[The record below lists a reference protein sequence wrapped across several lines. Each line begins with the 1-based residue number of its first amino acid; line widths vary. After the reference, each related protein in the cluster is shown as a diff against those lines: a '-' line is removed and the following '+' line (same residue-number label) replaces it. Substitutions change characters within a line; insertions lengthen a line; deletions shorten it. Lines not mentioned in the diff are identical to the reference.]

1 MPFFMNSESNNT
13 KTYTFT
19 FAGAISKAHICSV
32 IPAIGTIFEDM
43 APDAPCPA
51 GLLVCDENTR
61 PIACG
66 IADKRQDGLLTPIC
80 ILKAGEVHK
89 NWQSVEQILLAA
101 KEAGL
106 GRDGVFIAVGGGVVS
121 DLTAFAASIYMRG
134 ARLCIVS
141 TTLLGMVDAAVG
153 GKTGFDLFG
162 AKNFAGTFFPAP
174 RIYLPIESLKTL
186 PQKEWKSGMA
196 ELIKTAVLDKDEE
209 FFRLIESLT
218 GDFPQKLLEE
228 KPETLINCIA
238 RSVALKGCIV
248 EADPRETAGSSGSGT
263 KRALLNLG
271 HTFAHALESVAG
283 LGRLSHGE
291 AVAWGMARSCELGL
305 ALGITP
311 RSRAG
316 AITALLRAS
325 SYETATPHP
334 LQGDDET
341 FLKAIGGDKKKKGG
355 KLTFVVPAAQGA
367 ELVGDISESLLLS
380 IINGKEKI

>member
-1 MPFFMNSESNNT
+1 MNSESNNT
-13 KTYTFT
+13 KTFAFN
-19 FAGAISKAHICSV
+19 FAGTISKVHIQDE
-32 IPAIGTIFEDM
+32 IPAIDDIFEDM
-43 APDAPCPA
+43 GAGMPCPA
-51 GLLVCDENTR
+51 SLLVCDENTD
-61 PIACG
+61 PIASG
-66 IADKRQDGLLTPIC
+66 MAVKRQDGQCTPFC
-80 ILKAGEVHK
+80 VLKAGEEYK
-89 NWQSVEQILLAA
+89 TWQSVEQILLAA

-106 GRDGVFIAVGGGVVS
+106 GRDGIFIAVGGGVVS

-228 KPETLINCIA
+228 KPETLIDCIA
-238 RSVALKGCIV
+238 RSVALKGRIV
-248 EADPRETAGSSGSGT
+248 EADPKEAGT
-263 KRALLNLG
+263 ERALLNMG
-271 HTFAHALESVAG
+271 HTFAHALESAAG

-311 RSRAG
+311 RSRTG
-316 AITALLRAS
+316 AITALLRACG
-325 SYETATPHP
+325 YETAAPHP
-334 LQGDDET
+334 LQGEAET
-341 FLKAIGGDKKKKGG
+341 FLKTIGGDKKKKGG

-380 IINGKEKI
+380 IINGKENF